1 MDKCAVG
8 RKRKKNGFTQISNS
22 MLEDNQ
28 LSWRAK
34 GLLAYMLSRPDNWK
48 INKADLLK
56 RGTEGRD
63 AMQGALKELKDL
75 GYLHIYSKTSG
86 NGQIAEWVWEYDD
99 VPFEPTVLKNHI
111 TEKQQQKAEIMPFPR
126 NVEKPSSGKTVVRFS
141 STYNNTDLNNTDLN
155 NTESKEIKKNEPK
168 KDSAEF
174 ENEFEQLWKLY
185 PKKEG
190 KKDAK
195 AKYLKLRKANKIS
208 YETVE
213 NGLYKYLEHLS
224 ATNEDY
230 KFIPKG
236 SSWFN
241 QERWQDE
248 YTNSNYKQKPKNPLQ
263 AFKMASFE
271 EEQNEYP
278 RSRKAVNDYSD
289 HLQEP
294 LQGF

>member
-126 NVEKPSSGKTVVRFS
+126 NVEKPSLKRLKRMSRKKIRLSLKMSLSNFGS
-141 STYNNTDLNNTDLN
+141 S
-155 NTESKEIKKNEPK
+155 IRKKK
-168 KDSAEF
+168 
-174 ENEFEQLWKLY
+174 
-185 PKKEG
+185 G
-190 KKDAK
+190 KKK
-195 AKYLKLRKANKIS
+195 LKQS
-208 YETVE
+208 T
-213 NGLYKYLEHLS
+213 
-224 ATNEDY
+224 
-230 KFIPKG
+230 
-236 SSWFN
+236 
-241 QERWQDE
+241 
-248 YTNSNYKQKPKNPLQ
+248 
-263 AFKMASFE
+263 
-271 EEQNEYP
+271 
-278 RSRKAVNDYSD
+278 
-289 HLQEP
+289 
-294 LQGF
+294 